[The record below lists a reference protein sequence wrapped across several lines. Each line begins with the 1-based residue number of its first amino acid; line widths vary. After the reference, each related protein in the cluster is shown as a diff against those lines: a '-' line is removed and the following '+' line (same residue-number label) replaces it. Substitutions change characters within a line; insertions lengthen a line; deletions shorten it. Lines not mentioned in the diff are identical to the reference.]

1 MERKLVIARLVLGA
15 LLVFSSINYFVGE
28 LVPLPAG
35 STPQAVQL
43 VDAMRLSGLLDV
55 VMGIQFVA
63 GLLILAGPLM
73 PVALAAVLPI
83 GIAGLYWAL
92 LVEYS
97 IVWSLVALV
106 VVALTLLLMFA
117 LLPVYAAIL
126 DFYAMAAGEDDEVRY
141 ERRFSW
147 PLGGVLPHQWIVGMA
162 MIGVV
167 GAFYNQFVPESLAF
181 YCISVLIYPVIVITG
196 KMIQGVATWIF
207 R

>member
-1 MERKLVIARLVLGA
+1 MERKLLVARLVLGG
-15 LLVFSSINYFVGE
+15 LLVFSGINYFAGE

-35 STPQAVQL
+35 STPLSVQL
-43 VDAMRLSGLLDV
+43 VDAMRMSGLLDV
-55 VMGIQFVA
+55 VMGIQLVA
-63 GLLILAGPLM
+63 GVLILAGPLM

-83 GIAGLYWAL
+83 GIALFYWAA
-92 LVEYS
+92 LVDYS
-97 IVWSLVALV
+97 IVWSLVSLV
-106 VVALTLLLMFA
+106 MAALTLLLMFA
-117 LLPVYAAIL
+117 LLPVYATIF
-126 DFYAMAAGEDDEVRY
+126 DFYALAAGEDDEIRY

-196 KMIQGVATWIF
+196 KMIQGVATWAF

>member
-1 MERKLVIARLVLGA
+1 MERKLVIARVVLGA

-35 STPQAVQL
+35 STPLAMQL

-55 VMGIQFVA
+55 VMGIQLFA

-97 IVWSLVALV
+97 IVWSLVALIV
-106 VVALTLLLMFA
+106 VGLTLLLMFA

-126 DFYAMAAGEDDEVRY
+126 DFYALAAGEDDEVRY

-147 PLGGVLPHQWIVGMA
+147 PLGGVMAHQWIVGMA

-167 GAFYNQFVPESLAF
+167 GVFYNQFVPESLAF
-181 YCISVLIYPVIVITG
+181 YCISVLIYPVIVLTG
-196 KMIQGVATWIF
+196 KGIQGVTTWAF